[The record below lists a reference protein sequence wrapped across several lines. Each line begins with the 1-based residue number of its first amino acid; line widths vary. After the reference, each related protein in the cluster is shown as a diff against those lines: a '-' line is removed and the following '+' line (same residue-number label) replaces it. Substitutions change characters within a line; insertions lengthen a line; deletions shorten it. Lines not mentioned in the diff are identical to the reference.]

1 MTSVSP
7 NKCVAFVCLRSYP
20 LFNARAQGAVGGMET
35 RSALF
40 ARGMASRK
48 NWAVEFVVGN
58 YRQPLVESIDG
69 VRFHVYRPIVHPIET
84 NVAPRFAKHKW
95 RPVIHLNRSDLHFL
109 WQLPAF
115 LAIRMAPR
123 YLINRFWRQVSP
135 DVVCC
140 FGNNSLTAEVIA
152 DCYRS
157 NIRTVLCVASDDDLS
172 AAYTPSDN
180 RLNDY
185 GTPRWKAWYAIEHA
199 DRIFVQTERQRAL
212 LRENFGREG
221 HLVRNPVD
229 VSASTRE
236 DWPARSTREF
246 VLWIG
251 RSDTF
256 HKRPLLMLDLA
267 RACPEIQFVMIV
279 NKTHPGVYEK
289 LQRERPENVAI
300 IERVPHHEI
309 WDFYRRARVFVSTSV
324 YEGFPNTFL
333 QAAVSGVPVA
343 SLSVDP
349 EGMLAG
355 HDCGMYAA
363 DNPQQLASSVRALWA
378 DDALAEAYAGRFFDF
393 VLHNHGLDEQA
404 ARFEALLNDVADS
417 PRTPIATSARANP
430 FRRFIRRSATE

>member
-1 MTSVSP
+1 MLS
-7 NKCVAFVCLRSYP
+7 
-20 LFNARAQGAVGGMET
+20 GI
-35 RSALF
+35 
-40 ARGMASRK
+40 
-48 NWAVEFVVGN
+48 EF
-58 YRQPLVESIDG
+58 RI
-69 VRFHVYRPIVHPIET
+69 YRPIVHPIER

-123 YLINRFWRQVSP
+123 YLINRFWRRISP

-157 NIRTVLCVASDDDLS
+157 KIRTVLCVASDDDLS
-172 AAYTPSDN
+172 GAYTPRDN

-221 HLVRNPVD
+221 QLVRNPVD
-229 VSASTRE
+229 VSATTRE

-279 NKTHPGVYEK
+279 NKTNPGVYEK

-300 IERVPHHEI
+300 VERVPHHEI

-363 DNPQQLASSVRALWA
+363 DDPQELARSVRALWS

-417 PRTPIATSARANP
+417 PRAPIATSARANP
-430 FRRFIRRSATE
+430 FRRFIRRSATEESGNEK